1 FGVLGFLFG
10 KLNRTPVPDLS
21 DQLDILEIENA
32 KLKSELETCKKRLSG
47 NKLPKEQPMD
57 ALLGP
62 PRTDTVP
69 KPVETREFK
78 ALFGRAFKA
87 DDLKIVEG
95 IGPKIEA
102 LFHQHNIKSW
112 KELSQTTAVAAR
124 KFLTPAENGTG
135 STTRLPGRCRPKW
148 PIRANGNN
156 CRNGRKG
163 TGRANIEGKGK
174 PLNFFPFPRGIGC
187 APDRSA
193 NIPWYPHPSC

>member
-47 NKLPKEQPMD
+47 NKLPKEQPTD
-57 ALLGP
+57 ALLDS

-112 KELSQTTAVAAR
+112 KELSQTTA
-124 KFLTPAENGTG
+124 
-135 STTRLPGRCRPKW
+135 GRCQEILDSGGKRYRIHDPASWPMQAKMADQGKW
-148 PIRANGNN
+148 KQLSQWQERHRA
-156 CRNGRKG
+156 
-163 TGRANIEGKGK
+163 GK
-174 PLNFFPFPRGIGC
+174 
-187 APDRSA
+187 
-193 NIPWYPHPSC
+193 Y